1 MDATDVP
8 KPARARPMSAEERR
22 TMIATS
28 AIPLYLEQGAS
39 VTSRQLAD
47 HLGIAEGTIFR
58 VFGDKAALV
67 RSVVDAFFDQTHQ
80 GLGPDLE
87 DPDLDV
93 EQKLRV
99 LIRNARARAR
109 GVFTMISLL
118 EPGEAHEYMK
128 HRREGHFEQTA
139 AAAFA
144 ADAAQLNIP
153 PQKLGALIRL
163 LVIAAS
169 APRMGGGDPLSD
181 DELVDFALHGII
193 GQAGKD

>member
-1 MDATDVP
+1 
-8 KPARARPMSAEERR
+8 MSAEERR

-80 GLGPDLE
+80 GLGPELE

>member
-1 MDATDVP
+1 
-8 KPARARPMSAEERR
+8 
-22 TMIATS
+22 MIATT

-58 VFGDKAALV
+58 VFGDKTELV
-67 RSVVDAFFDQTHQ
+67 RAVVDAFFDQAHQ
-80 GLGPDLE
+80 GLGPELE
-87 DPDLDV
+87 DPDLDLA
-93 EQKLRV
+93 QKLRV
-99 LIRNARARAR
+99 LIRNARARAQ

-118 EPGEAHEYMK
+118 EPGEAHEFMR
-128 HRREGHFEQTA
+128 HRRESHFEATA

-144 ADAAQLNIP
+144 TDAAQMNIE

-169 APRMGGGDPLSD
+169 APRMGGGMPLSD
-181 DELVDFALHGII
+181 EELVDFALHGII
-193 GQAGKD
+193 GQAGNDDVAGRNRRKV